1 MSIGSNKKHGVVR
14 TDRLSGTDNRK
25 DMRSVMYYVDGEPA
39 DIDNGCVV
47 FMGKLID
54 GEREVYAVSDIPTKD
69 NSGLVLIA
77 TPELNYDPRLRS
89 LSDFYNEAGRISRGY
104 LLNNGDSFGVTR
116 ECLVTESDMNT
127 EADPTD
133 PAVGDLVFKAFGLD
147 GETLNGKIAV
157 VPGDGMAPKSMFGT
171 IVAIEKA
178 GANTF
183 YVIEVGSQSYTNP
196 LA

>member
-47 FMGKLID
+47 YMGKLID
-54 GEREVYAVSDIPTKD
+54 GEREVYAVSDIPTEVD
-69 NSGLVLIA
+69 GAGLVLIA
-77 TPELNYDPRLRS
+77 TPELTYDPRLRS

-104 LLNNGDSFGVTR
+104 LLNIGDSFGVTR
-116 ECLVTESDMNT
+116 DCLVTESDADP

-133 PAVGDLVFKAFGLD
+133 PAVGDLALKIVSLKD
-147 GETLNGKIAV
+147 GKIAIMH
-157 VPGDGMAPKSMFGT
+157 PGDLTPRDSSVIGT

-183 YVIEVGSQSYTNP
+183 YVIEVGGQFYSNP